1 MFQDIEII
9 EEINDNNIFLRKI
22 SKNDARFLFN
32 SLKQREITNYMSLGP
47 LKTLDS
53 SKRLIGNYLKY
64 WSKFSQYNYI
74 IEIKEGNMIKKVG
87 SISLWNISWLHMRA
101 EIGIWIVPDYW
112 KQGIG
117 EKAINLIKIIAFNHL
132 KLNRLEAHV
141 AVDNIRSITLFQKCE
156 FIKEGI
162 LKQYLNF
169 NEIYHDALI
178 LACLNIKKKR
188 INKKGNCINSIF

>member
-1 MFQDIEII
+1 MFQDIEVI

-22 SKNDARFLFN
+22 SKNDAKFLFN

-64 WSKFSQYNYI
+64 WSNFSQYNYI
-74 IEIKEGNMIKKVG
+74 IEIKEGNIINNAG

-101 EIGIWIVPDYW
+101 EIGIWLVPKYW
-112 KQGIG
+112 KI
-117 EKAINLIKIIAFNHL
+117 
-132 KLNRLEAHV
+132 EAHV
-141 AVDNIRSITLFQKCE
+141 AVDNIRSITLFKRCE
-156 FIKEGI
+156 FIKEGT

-169 NEIYHDALI
+169 KGIYHDALI
-178 LACLNIKKKR
+178 LACLNTKKVKS
-188 INKKGNCINSIF
+188 K

>member
-1 MFQDIEII
+1 MFQDIEVI

-22 SKNDARFLFN
+22 SKNDAKFLFN

-64 WSKFSQYNYI
+64 WNNFSQYNYI
-74 IEIKEGNMIKKVG
+74 IEIKEGNIINNAG

-101 EIGIWIVPDYW
+101 EIGIWLVPKYW

-117 EKAINLIKIIAFNHL
+117 EKAISLIKIIAFNHL
-132 KLNRLEAHV
+132 KLNRIEAHV
-141 AVDNIRSITLFQKCE
+141 AVDNIRSITLFKKCE
-156 FIKEGI
+156 FIKEGT

-169 NEIYHDALI
+169 KGIYHDALI
-178 LACLNIKKKR
+178 LACLNTKKVKS
-188 INKKGNCINSIF
+188 K